1 MRIWPNSAEI
11 SDGWI
16 RGVKMSEKNFLSW
29 VGYKGEEE
37 QAAPSANAVERIRQ
51 LEAQIAELRSRRD
64 ITGLT
69 KEEFEV
75 LATETAMSMIKTA
88 QSRESKAL
96 ATAKKAM
103 EESTASAKALLEGA
117 ESKAKSILSGAE
129 SRGRKYLEA
138 AESEVQE
145 LRAEAE
151 RNVTSLVESKKRE
164 AGALLSSAKRE
175 AERIITDATSEIA
188 HYRTWLGTAIT
199 EADRLY
205 RIQVQSLS
213 AAEQAI
219 GQSRARLQGAFE
231 KLTGLQNAI
240 ENNLTA
246 DNRPRARAF
255 DRDLSAANSANGD
268 DELDVPEVPAAVKRS
283 APRKPAR
290 SVKTVK
296 SVKKSVKS
304 RPTTKRK

>member
-1 MRIWPNSAEI
+1 
-11 SDGWI
+11 
-16 RGVKMSEKNFLSW
+16 MSEKNFLSW

-37 QAAPSANAVERIRQ
+37 QPAPSANAVERIRQ

-75 LATETAMSMIKTA
+75 LATETAISMIKTA
-88 QSRESKAL
+88 QTRESKAL
-96 ATAKKAM
+96 STAKRAM

-117 ESKAKSILSGAE
+117 EAKAKSILSGAE

-138 AESEVQE
+138 AESEAQE
-145 LRAEAE
+145 LRLEAE
-151 RNVTSLVESKKRE
+151 RNVTSLVEGKKRE

-175 AERIITDATSEIA
+175 AERIITEATSEIS
-188 HYRTWLGTAIT
+188 HYRTWLDTAIT

-205 RIQVQSLS
+205 RIQVQSLG

-231 KLTGLQNAI
+231 KLTGLQNTI
-240 ENNLTA
+240 DNNLTS

-255 DRDLSAANSANGD
+255 DRDLATSKN
-268 DELDVPEVPAAVKRS
+268 DELEVDVPEVPTAAQRPAV
-283 APRKPAR
+283 RKPVKSGKATK

-296 SVKKSVKS
+296 SVKKGVK
-304 RPTTKRK
+304 RPTAKRK

>member
-1 MRIWPNSAEI
+1 
-11 SDGWI
+11 
-16 RGVKMSEKNFLSW
+16 MSEKNFLSW

-37 QAAPSANAVERIRQ
+37 VAAPSANAVERIRQ

-64 ITGLT
+64 ITALT

-96 ATAKKAM
+96 AIAKKAM
-103 EESTASAKALLEGA
+103 EESTSSAKALLEGA
-117 ESKAKSILSGAE
+117 EAKAKSVLAGAE

-138 AESEVQE
+138 AESQAEE
-145 LRAEAE
+145 LRSEAE
-151 RNVTSLVESKKRE
+151 RNVTALVESKKRE

-199 EADRLY
+199 EAERLY
-205 RIQVQSLS
+205 RIQVQSLA

-231 KLTGLQNAI
+231 KLTGLQSAI
-240 ENNLTA
+240 DNNLTA
-246 DNRPRARAF
+246 DNRPRSRDF
-255 DRDLSAANSANGD
+255 DRTLTAGSSAD
-268 DELDVPEVPAAVKRS
+268 DQGELEIPEVPATAKRT
-283 APRKPAR
+283 PTRKPA
-290 SVKTVK
+290 K
-296 SVKKSVKS
+296 SVKATKTLKKSAKS
-304 RPTTKRK
+304 RPAAKRK

>member
-1 MRIWPNSAEI
+1 
-11 SDGWI
+11 
-16 RGVKMSEKNFLSW
+16 MSEKNFLSW

-37 QAAPSANAVERIRQ
+37 QPAPSANAVERIRQ

-117 ESKAKSILSGAE
+117 EAKAKSILSGAE

-138 AESEVQE
+138 AESEAQE
-145 LRAEAE
+145 LRLEAE
-151 RNVTSLVESKKRE
+151 RTVTSLVESKKRE
-164 AGALLSSAKRE
+164 AGTLLSSAKRE
-175 AERIITDATSEIA
+175 AERIITEATSEIS
-188 HYRTWLGTAIT
+188 HYRTWLDTAIT

-205 RIQVQSLS
+205 RIQVQSLG

-240 ENNLTA
+240 DNNLTA

-255 DRDLSAANSANGD
+255 DRDLATSKN
-268 DELDVPEVPAAVKRS
+268 DELEVDVPEVPTAAQRPAV
-283 APRKPAR
+283 RKPAK
-290 SVKTVK
+290 SVKAPKSVKSVK
-296 SVKKSVKS
+296 SVKKSVK
-304 RPTTKRK
+304 RPTAKRK